1 MTKEKALIQ
10 KGKRLSY
17 LLRQDQSYSFDAHG
31 YREVSDLIQNHG
43 YTMEEL
49 LEIVATNNKKRYEFN
64 DDKTRIRA
72 RQGHSVNVNVD
83 LRECVP
89 PDILYHGTA
98 TRFLDSILKKGIN
111 KGTRLHVHLS
121 PDEETAVRV
130 GERHGSPIVLRINA
144 RQMHDDGHQ
153 FYLSNNGVWLTDFVA
168 PNYLIIP

>member
-64 DDKTRIRA
+64 DDKTKIRA

-89 PDILYHGTA
+89 PEILYHGTA

>member
-1 MTKEKALIQ
+1 MNKEKALVH

-17 LLRQDQSYSFDAHG
+17 LLRHDQSYTFDAHG

-49 LEIVATNNKKRYEFN
+49 LEIVAMNNKKRYEFN
-64 DDKTRIRA
+64 EDKTRIRA
-72 RQGHSVNVNVD
+72 RQGHSVDVNVD
-83 LRECVP
+83 QRECVP
-89 PDILYHGTA
+89 PDILFHGTT
-98 TRFLDSILKKGIN
+98 TRFLDSILKTGIN

-130 GERHGSPIVLRINA
+130 GERHGSPVVLRINA
-144 RQMHDDGHQ
+144 RQMHDDGHK

>member
-1 MTKEKALIQ
+1 MNKEKALVQ

-17 LLRQDQSYSFDAHG
+17 LLRHDQSYTFDAHG

-64 DDKTRIRA
+64 EDKTKIRA

-98 TRFLDSILKKGIN
+98 TRFLESILKTGIN
-111 KGTRLHVHLS
+111 KGTAARSPVARRGDGSQGGGETWLS
-121 PDEETAVRV
+121 RCAAYQCEADA
-130 GERHGSPIVLRINA
+130 
-144 RQMHDDGHQ
+144 
-153 FYLSNNGVWLTDFVA
+153 
-168 PNYLIIP
+168 